1 MSSREARATRQAR
14 AARDPREAPAGTGPH
29 HEERAVAP
37 LLDVA
42 FGFFVWMAH
51 LLTIYIATALT
62 CGFGLV
68 ARGGRTPLLLG
79 LALVTLLAAA
89 IVIGHALRRW
99 RQQRHAPDRRFRMT
113 LTLGG
118 DALATLAIAWQL
130 LAVSIVPLCA

>member
-1 MSSREARATRQAR
+1 MSSRE
-14 AARDPREAPAGTGPH
+14 PAGAERKN
-29 HEERAVAP
+29 EERAVAP
-37 LLDVA
+37 LLDTA

-51 LLTIYIATALT
+51 LLTIYIATALM

-68 ARGGRTPLLLG
+68 ARGARAPLLAT

-89 IVIGHALRRW
+89 VVILHALRRW

-118 DALATLAIAWQL
+118 DALATLAIVWQL
-130 LAVSIVPLCA
+130 LAVSLVPLCA